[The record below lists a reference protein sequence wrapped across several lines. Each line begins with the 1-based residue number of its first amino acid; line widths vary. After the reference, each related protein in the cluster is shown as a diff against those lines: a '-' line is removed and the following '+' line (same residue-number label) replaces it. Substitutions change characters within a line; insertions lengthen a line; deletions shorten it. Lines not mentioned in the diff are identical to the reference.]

1 MISHW
6 TGLVQRKGAGIV
18 ERMKLNARLDPE
30 VFDRLMFHQS
40 SQKVPVSDVIANA
53 LDALE
58 REQKLPETI
67 MEPSKTSRE
76 NLPYWPI
83 IWPILSR
90 KLIEAGINGKRD

>member
-30 VFDRLMFHQS
+30 VLDRLMFHQS

-67 MEPSKTSRE
+67 MERVE
-76 NLPYWPI
+76 NI
-83 IWPILSR
+83 EG
-90 KLIEAGINGKRD
+90 KLALLADHMAHLKQKID